1 MVKRMFNTRIDLDQ
15 DTRTVIIERL
25 NQSLADLSD
34 LYSQVKQAH
43 WNIKGPDF
51 IALHKFFDELA
62 AELLPLIDQVAE
74 RVPTLGGYALGTV
87 RMAAGRSRLPEFPTH
102 VTDAQAV
109 VTALAEAY
117 AQTARCMRESIDF
130 ADEQGDKATADLFTE
145 VTRELDTRL
154 WFIEAHLQ

>member
-15 DTRTVIIERL
+15 DTRAAIIERL
-25 NQSLADLSD
+25 NQSLAELSD

-62 AELLPLIDQVAE
+62 SDLLPLIDEVAE
-74 RVPTLGGYALGTV
+74 RIPTLGGYALGTV
-87 RMAAGRSRLPEFPTH
+87 RMAASRSSLAEFPTH
-102 VTDAQAV
+102 VTDAQGM

-117 AQTARCMRESIDF
+117 AHTARCMRESIDF
-130 ADEQGDKATADLFTE
+130 AEGQGDKATADLFTE